1 MSGNTAP
8 AVRLRRISKRFGAV
22 LANDAVDLDVAAATI
37 HGIIGENGAGK
48 STLVSILY
56 GFYAAD
62 EGEIEIEGRSVHL
75 ASPADAI
82 ALGIGMVHQHFMLV
96 PTFTVLENVMLGAE
110 KHALLKTG
118 AAEVRAEL
126 RAELLRLERSYGLQV
141 DPDAVVG
148 DLPVGLQ
155 QRVEILKALRRGAR
169 ILILDEPTSVL
180 TPADTERLFEILR
193 GLRESGVTILLIT
206 HKLAEVM
213 AVCDTVSVMRSGRM
227 VGHRTPSR
235 TTREQLAELMVGHKV
250 VLEPEREHGE
260 PGAVALGVEDLTW
273 RDGAGTARLDAVSF
287 ELRAGEVLGV
297 AGVSGNGQSVLLE
310 VLAGMAPMQE
320 GRLTLAGRII
330 GGGRRADSAGLRRLG
345 VAHVPEDR
353 QRRGLVLPFEAR
365 ENTMLGHPEHFGDGI
380 WAWPADMDARALPM
394 MRDFDVRPPDTR
406 LRAGGFSGG
415 NQQKLVIAREF
426 TVRPKILLMGQ
437 PTRGVDI
444 GAIEFIHARILSL
457 RRQGCAILLVSAD
470 LDEILAL
477 SDRIMVMS
485 AGRVVGT
492 VDREHATRGRL
503 GLMMAGEAA
512 PDRATAERAER

>member
-1 MSGNTAP
+1 MSQDTAS
-8 AVRLRRISKRFGAV
+8 AVRLRRISKRFGAA
-22 LANDAVDLDVAAATI
+22 LANDAVDLDVEAATI

-56 GFYAAD
+56 GFHAAD
-62 EGEIEIEGRSVHL
+62 EGEIEIEGRPVRI

-110 KHALLKTG
+110 KHTLLKTG
-118 AAEVRAEL
+118 AAEA

-155 QRVEILKALRRGAR
+155 QRVEILKALHRGAR

-213 AVCDTVSVMRSGRM
+213 AACDSVSVMRSGRM

-250 VLEPEREHGE
+250 LLEPEREHGE
-260 PGAVALGVEDLTW
+260 PGSVALRVEDLTL
-273 RDGAGTARLDAVSF
+273 RDGAGTARLDGVSF
-287 ELRAGEVLGV
+287 KLRAGEVLGV
-297 AGVSGNGQSVLLE
+297 AGVSGNGQSVLLD
-310 VLAGMAPMQE
+310 VLAGITPMQE
-320 GRLTLAGRII
+320 GRLTLAGRTIE
-330 GGGRRADSAGLRRLG
+330 GSHRADSARMRRLG

-394 MRDFDVRPPDTR
+394 MRDFDVRPPNTR
-406 LRAGGFSGG
+406 LQAAGFSGG

-444 GAIEFIHARILSL
+444 GAVEFIHARILSL

-477 SDRIMVMS
+477 SDRIMVMN

-492 VDREHATRGRL
+492 VDRGHATRGRL
-503 GLMMAGEAA
+503 GLMMAGEAV
-512 PDRATAERAER
+512 PDRVALERPER

>member
-8 AVRLRRISKRFGAV
+8 AVRLRGISKRFGAV
-22 LANDAVDLDVAAATI
+22 LANDAVDLDIDAATI

-110 KHALLKTG
+110 KHALLNPG
-118 AAEVRAEL
+118 AAEV

-155 QRVEILKALRRGAR
+155 QRVEILKALRHGAR

-213 AVCDTVSVMRSGRM
+213 VVCDLVSVMRSGRM
-227 VGHRTPSR
+227 VGQRTPSR

-260 PGAVALGVEDLTW
+260 PGAVALRVEDLTW
-273 RDGAGTARLDAVSF
+273 RDGVGTARLDGVSF

-297 AGVSGNGQSVLLE
+297 AGVSGNGQSVLLD
-310 VLAGMAPMQE
+310 VLAGITPMQE

-330 GGGRRADSAGLRRLG
+330 EGRRRADSARMRGLG

-380 WAWPADMDARALPM
+380 WAWPAGMDARALPM

-426 TVRPKILLMGQ
+426 TARPEVLLLGQ

-477 SDRIMVMS
+477 SDRVMVMN

-492 VDREHATRGRL
+492 LDREHATRGQL

-512 PDRATAERAER
+512 PDHVVEP